1 MIIPQQAKT
10 ESYLKGTEDR
20 ELGSAARDGMKKRRR
35 TDRQE
40 EQNRTETAAAAAAAL
55 TWWALPSAPASRVI
69 SGTFFSAYVRFSGRR
84 KISSLSSSS
93 KVELGSGLGRHVI
106 WAE

>member
-1 MIIPQQAKT
+1 LIIPQQAKT

-20 ELGSAARDGMKKRRR
+20 ELGSAARDGMKKRGR

-40 EQNRTETAAAAAAAL
+40 EQNRTETAAAAAL

-69 SGTFFSAYVRFSGRR
+69 SGMFFCAYVRFSRRR
-84 KISSLSSSS
+84 KIYSLSSSS
-93 KVELGSGLGRHVI
+93 KVDLGLG
-106 WAE
+106 WAVM

>member
-1 MIIPQQAKT
+1 
-10 ESYLKGTEDR
+10 
-20 ELGSAARDGMKKRRR
+20 MKKRRR

-40 EQNRTETAAAAAAAL
+40 EQNRTETAAAAAL

-93 KVELGSGLGRHVI
+93 IVELGSGMGRHVI

>member
-1 MIIPQQAKT
+1 LIIPQQAKT
-10 ESYLKGTEDR
+10 ESYLKGNEDR
-20 ELGSAARDGMKKRRR
+20 ELGSAARDGMKKRGR

-40 EQNRTETAAAAAAAL
+40 EQNRTETAAAAL

-69 SGTFFSAYVRFSGRR
+69 SGVFFSAYVRFSGRR

-93 KVELGSGLGRHVI
+93 KVDLGSGLGRHVI